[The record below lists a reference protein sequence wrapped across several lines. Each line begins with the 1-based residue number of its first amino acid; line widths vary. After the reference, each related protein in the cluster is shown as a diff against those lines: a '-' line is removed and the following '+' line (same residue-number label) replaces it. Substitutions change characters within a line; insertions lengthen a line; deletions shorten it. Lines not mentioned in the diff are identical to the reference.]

1 MARESVAIKLS
12 AFSGRVP
19 MRAPELLE
27 AMQAQTATNCKLY
40 SGDLIPHTKPVVAA
54 NSYRTG
60 EVKSLYAF
68 TNPSTSALVWAAW
81 NGDVDVVRPVSTTGL
96 REQRVYYTGD
106 GVPKVTTY
114 AMAVG
119 GPPPYPATSYD
130 LGLPLPD
137 AVPQTSTTDYD
148 PVYLTSYA
156 RDAGGTV
163 TVTTGQPHNLIDGT
177 YVSVTGFTRDEVRY
191 EASSGSAEIMITYSE
206 SHGLRAGDSVSL
218 SFLKATS
225 GDIADMLDTT
235 YTIVS
240 VGGAGDTFVVE
251 APDAFTAAQDGDA
264 TLDLSSFNGRQLALT
279 VVDDYTFTYYS
290 PGFARTTQSVGFDT
304 SSVTIAYSTA
314 AGSLDIVLA
323 SPVRYPATLPGA
335 IVRLVFA
342 GQPANDGNYQIDSLS
357 GGNKNVT
364 VSSAGASTVGLASS
378 GGVTLSYD
386 YEYGLSTG
394 NEGEFEIY
402 VETRELSGQYSY
414 SEYLLA
420 IDTTAPPTLDYDNL
434 DVGQQALMAFPGGDA
449 NDANDGAYELLK
461 KYDTTWYFAIPTG
474 WVDASGNVDVFLP
487 TSAVSPV
494 VELSGSKEI
503 RTYLYTWYTPWGEE
517 SIGSEPSDDLFI
529 RNGQT
534 VTITGIPTAPPA
546 GNNFIRGVRLYRLV
560 SATTDSGYL
569 RIATLWFPAQIVSS
583 VSRTDDVATIVT
595 SYQHNLASGDRIRLD
610 QCSVAGFDGE
620 LVVDIVSDP
629 YTFTCESV
637 GSDVAETVATG
648 TLYYDIAYSK
658 QDPRYW
664 GYGGNYVVTDDY
676 PAEALSGL
684 LTSTDYAPPPEDLEG
699 LTYLPNRFLAGFV
712 GNTVYFSDIDNYHA
726 WPVGF
731 AIPLEHNVVGMVPVG
746 GDLLVLTTSFPY
758 VITGRDPA
766 IMLATRID
774 VQFPCLSRRSIA
786 TGNYGAMW
794 STHEGIAFWRKGGG
808 AQLMTQSLYDA
819 DTWKAEVD
827 PTTVVATSYNDA
839 YVAWHSTGAFMLT
852 RRGDTVE
859 LVDLESDVS
868 ATATFYDPAA
878 NTVYLASGASGD
890 IYRWDDPAQPARRYT
905 WKSRIVEAPEPI
917 NFGALMLSAE
927 TGPIG
932 EVLAWGEVTTT
943 WATTETPY
951 FYPSPIEFKLW
962 ADGTEVTTFD
972 VFEDVVY
979 RLPAGY
985 KARSYEVQLSGETR
999 LQALRIAR
1007 NASGLREV

>member
-1 MARESVAIKLS
+1 MAREPVAIKLS
-12 AFSGRVP
+12 SFSGRVP

-54 NSYRTG
+54 NSYRAG

-96 REQRVYYTGD
+96 SEQRVYYTGD

-114 AMAVG
+114 AMAVNG
-119 GPPPYPATSYD
+119 SPPYPATSYD

-137 AVPQTSTTDYD
+137 AMPQTSATDYA

-177 YVSVTGFTRDEVRY
+177 YVSVTGFTRDEVGY
-191 EASSGSAEIMITYSE
+191 TASSGSAEITITYTE
-206 SHGLRAGDSVSL
+206 PHGLRVGDSVSL
-218 SFLKATS
+218 SFLEATT
-225 GDIADMLDTT
+225 GDVADMLDTT

-240 VGGAGDTFVVE
+240 VGVAGDTFVVE
-251 APDAFTAAQDGDA
+251 APNAFTAAQGGNA
-264 TLDLSSFNGRQLALT
+264 TLDLSSFNGRQLAVT
-279 VVDDYTFTYYS
+279 IVDDYTFTYYS
-290 PGFARTTQSVGFDT
+290 PGFARTTQSVGFST
-304 SSVTIAYSTA
+304 SPVTIAYSTA
-314 AGSLDIVLA
+314 AGSLDIVLT
-323 SPVRYPATLPGA
+323 SPVSYPATFGA
-335 IVRLVFA
+335 IVSLVFD
-342 GQPANDGNYQIDSLS
+342 GQPANDGTYQIDNLS
-357 GGNKNVT
+357 GGNRNVT
-364 VSSAGASTVGLASS
+364 VSPVGASTVGLASS

-386 YEYGLSTG
+386 YTYTEETG
-394 NEGEFEIY
+394 DGVYADVTYTYKF
-402 VETRELSGQYSY
+402 TGQYSY
-414 SEYLLA
+414 NDKLLA
-420 IDTTAPPTLDYDNL
+420 IDTASPALDYDDL
-434 DVGQQALMAFPGGDA
+434 DVGQQALMTFPGGDD
-449 NDANDGAYELLK
+449 NDANDGAYELLRK
-461 KYDTTWYFAIPTG
+461 SGTTWYFATPAG
-474 WVDASGNVDVFLP
+474 WVDASGNVGVSEP
-487 TSAVSPV
+487 TSAASPA
-494 VELSGSKEI
+494 VELSGSKGI

-569 RIATLWFPAQIVSS
+569 RMATLWFPAQIVSS
-583 VSRTDDVATIVT
+583 VARADNVATIVT

-620 LVVDIVSDP
+620 LVVDAVSDP
-629 YTFTCESV
+629 YTFTCEST
-637 GSDVAETVATG
+637 GSDVAKTAATG

-676 PAEALSGL
+676 PTEALSGL
-684 LTSTDYAPPPEDLEG
+684 LTSTEYAPPPEDLEG

-731 AIPLEHNVVGMVPVG
+731 AIPLEHNIVGMVPVG

-819 DTWKAEVD
+819 DTWKTEVD
-827 PTTVVATSYNDA
+827 PTTVVAISYNDA
-839 YVAWHSTGAFMLT
+839 YVAWHSTGAFTLT

-878 NTVYLASGASGD
+878 NAVYLASGTSGD
-890 IYRWDDPAQPARRYT
+890 VYRWDDQTQPARRYT
-905 WKSRIVEAPEPI
+905 WKSRIIEAPEPI
-917 NFGALMLSAE
+917 NFGALMLNAE
-927 TGPIG
+927 TGPVG

-962 ADGTEVTTFD
+962 ADGTEVATFD

-1007 NASGLREV
+1007 NASGLRRV